1 MTNKRN
7 RQVPNLDINNFLPYL
22 LASLAHKVSSR
33 LSRIY
38 QREYA
43 LSIPEWRILATLNQ
57 GTPLTSKDIATKAYM
72 DKVKVSRAVQT
83 LSKKRWIRK
92 IMHAEDNRTYLVAL
106 SKKGQQVMDK
116 ITPIALN
123 WQNQLLKTLSKSER
137 ETLFVV
143 IDKLNGHF
151 Q

>member
-7 RQVPNLDINNFLPYL
+7 RQVPNLDINNFLPYR
-22 LASLAHKVSSR
+22 LARLAHKVSSR

-38 QREYA
+38 QREYD

-57 GTPLTSKDIATKAYM
+57 GTPLTSKDIATNAYM
-72 DKVKVSRAVQT
+72 DKVKVSRAIQT
-83 LSKKRWIRK
+83 LSKKQWIRK

-116 ITPIALN
+116 ITPIALD